1 MAQLFQ
7 KTLGN
12 FSKVKQEWSYYPV
25 IPLLCIYPKEIKTY
39 IYSKTLVYD
48 VHSNIN
54 YNCQK
59 VWANEISMSRQL
71 DKSIWYIHTVKCYST
86 IIKIKYIM
94 DEPLIY
100 FQVNESS
107 HKEQY
112 TLWLHVCEML
122 RTDRMCSGRCLTI
135 GFLIWVIKIFLHILK
150 LCWWF
155 HNFVNILNTTYM
167 FTFKNSITC
176 FVNYVIIKLLKLT

>member
-1 MAQLFQ
+1 MRYHSTVSGMATVKQTDKNKCGEIGSLIQCWLENKMAQLFQ

-122 RTDRMCSGRCLTI
+122 RTDRQNVQ
-135 GFLIWVIKIFLHILK
+135 W
-150 LCWWF
+150 
-155 HNFVNILNTTYM
+155 
-167 FTFKNSITC
+167 
-176 FVNYVIIKLLKLT
+176 